1 MDYDRVDAVTF
12 GQALTGLTVNLLV
25 PSVAREAEFL
35 AGVFGLG
42 LHQPSGDFAIVR
54 YGAQTFQLHADG
66 TYAAHPL
73 HALLPAPPRGLGIE
87 LRLHETDPDAAVAR
101 LPDHPD
107 AVLLQPPTDKTAHG
121 LREAVILSPAGYAWV
136 PSRRL

>member
-1 MDYDRVDAVTF
+1 MDYDKADAVSY
-12 GQALTGLTVNLLV
+12 GQALRGLTVNLLV
-25 PSVAREAEFL
+25 PSVAAEARFL
-35 AGVFGLG
+35 AGVFGMRL
-42 LHQPSGDFAIVR
+42 LQPSAEFAIVG
-54 YGAQTFQLHADG
+54 YGGQTFQLHADA

-87 LRLHETDPDAAVAR
+87 LRLHDTDPDAAVAR

-107 AVLLQPPTDKTAHG
+107 ALLLQPPSDKPGHG

-136 PSRRL
+136 PSRPL